1 LSFFQKDFVLTCV
14 FDDFRRSNQ
23 LGTCLLKL
31 VINGEPKDFSE
42 GISLEEL
49 IRQLGVRKETVVAEV
64 NRKIIRME
72 QRPVQKLSDG
82 DQIELIQFVGGG

>member
-1 LSFFQKDFVLTCV
+1 M
-14 FDDFRRSNQ
+14 
-23 LGTCLLKL
+23 KL
-31 VINGEPKDFSE
+31 VINGEPKDFSD